1 MSLNH
6 CFVQFCALIYS
17 RTFIFLKK
25 SSLFKCLLKRSN
37 LNIIFVDLPRSNL
50 WSVTS
55 PLSVFSC
62 KLQPKTLHCGH
73 TQYPAHWA
81 PIPQVFQ
88 WLRVR
93 TAHLMSCIYEDAWW
107 NGSIK
112 LVRTDS
118 RIRNSSSWWKL
129 VLRVW
134 NPTILSP
141 SFDPGEPWSSFIDIK
156 QLILYI
162 LIWSIFVV

>member
-1 MSLNH
+1 MPFEEVKSKKKN
-6 CFVQFCALIYS
+6 IYILYIHICWFAS
-17 RTFIFLKK
+17 VKLMVSDKSFIGFFLVN
-25 SSLFKCLLKRSN
+25 FN
-37 LNIIFVDLPRSNL
+37 
-50 WSVTS
+50 
-55 PLSVFSC
+55 
-62 KLQPKTLHCGH
+62 PKALHCGH
-73 TQYPAHWA
+73 AQYPAHWA

-118 RIRNSSSWWKL
+118 KIMNSSSWWKL

-141 SFDPGEPWSSFIDIK
+141 SFDPGEPWSFFIDIK
-156 QLILYI
+156 QLILSI